1 MLSIVLPSHHVG
13 GAVHMMHDGATIT
26 FNTEDQS
33 AASITAIAAYNAVS
47 QRLDPIHSG
56 YVVCLCYELRFLGR
70 QESIPRLP
78 DLAGARLQLLCVFR
92 SWRQWLDFGAED
104 VDEDSDFD
112 DDETPDCVACLCER
126 TYDDGT
132 AKFKATSLRGSD
144 RLMLEHI
151 APLAKTYG
159 FDLHLAH
166 VTYKQSGIA
175 SFNSVRRR
183 KWGGCECGGCSE
195 DMVSSCDEDAADWSD
210 VNVNKLEMTED
221 VESINLDLSILALDG
236 MPMQMS
242 GATVEAMKRQDGNM
256 DNGYSG
262 YFINGSLEH
271 GDRKPSLKRERRTWG
286 TLTYSYIRTALI
298 ITPEASPTVN
308 FALGDVR
315 EFACMALESSSS
327 ETPTTKEQRLVE
339 ALLAWSTKNQTLQVA
354 KAASVLAMKEVTK
367 VLRDS
372 AERWNSTDLFVKTL
386 ESCGLGRCMMTVGV
400 NGLLSGYRAFDWD
413 TLRAVFSEILSK
425 TMSITLCAQLVDGV
439 RLIAVD
445 SLTQTFFPGARHRK
459 NWLWTR

>member
-1 MLSIVLPSHHVG
+1 
-13 GAVHMMHDGATIT
+13 MMHDGATIT

-78 DLAGARLQLLCVFR
+78 DLAGARLQLLCIFR

-166 VTYKQSGIA
+166 VTYKQSGLA

-210 VNVNKLEMTED
+210 VDVNKLEMTED
-221 VESINLDLSILALDG
+221 VESINFDLSILALDG

-242 GATVEAMKRQDGNM
+242 GATVEAMKRQDGDM

-262 YFINGSLEH
+262 YLINGSLEH
-271 GDRKPSLKRERRTWG
+271 GDRKPSLKRERRTASG
-286 TLTYSYIRTALI
+286 ELSHTVRTVSNILTPTDICICSIQTYCSHHYSGGLANRQLCPRRCTRVCVYGSEGVFIGDANDERTATCGGSSGL
-298 ITPEASPTVN
+298 VN
-308 FALGDVR
+308 
-315 EFACMALESSSS
+315 EESNSAGGKSG
-327 ETPTTKEQRLVE
+327 QRVGH
-339 ALLAWSTKNQTLQVA
+339 Q
-354 KAASVLAMKEVTK
+354 
-367 VLRDS
+367 
-372 AERWNSTDLFVKTL
+372 
-386 ESCGLGRCMMTVGV
+386 RC
-400 NGLLSGYRAFDWD
+400 
-413 TLRAVFSEILSK
+413 
-425 TMSITLCAQLVDGV
+425 C
-439 RLIAVD
+439 
-445 SLTQTFFPGARHRK
+445 
-459 NWLWTR
+459 